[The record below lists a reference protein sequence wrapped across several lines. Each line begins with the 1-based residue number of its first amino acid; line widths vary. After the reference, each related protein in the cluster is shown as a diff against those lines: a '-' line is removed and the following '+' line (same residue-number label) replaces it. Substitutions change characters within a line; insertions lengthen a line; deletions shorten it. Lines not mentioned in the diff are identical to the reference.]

1 MIETNAS
8 VHQADRQAQLRAR
21 LSQAAITLAR
31 QQAEKAVKRQVQAEG
46 RRKLSQ
52 IAHREIVALARDYLA
67 EHPELIAEA
76 RPIIEQ
82 WRVEGFFGKR
92 AALSVQNLKLMH
104 SDPSLDPQALSL
116 CETHE
121 RNGASK

>member
-1 MIETNAS
+1 MVRTLASSNPNHGNRAMIETNAS

-67 EHPELIAEA
+67 EHPELIPEA

-92 AALSVQNLKLMH
+92 AALSAAKLTTDAQR
-104 SDPSLDPQALSL
+104 SEP
-116 CETHE
+116 
-121 RNGASK
+121 

>member
-67 EHPELIAEA
+67 EHPELIPEA

-92 AALSVQNLKLMH
+92 AALSVQNLQLMH